1 MRLLIKRSEINKI
14 LEKNKLKHLN
24 RQEKELILSKNL
36 LEEAQYFPLDDNIE
50 LNKICNKKT
59 IKVIGSI
66 TNFNYE
72 NKEIM
77 ISEANLNLKFI
88 LSKYESENLRKDLNK
103 RRILAELTIRKHE
116 TDEYFVEKVVPIL
129 ESKEENYRK
138 ILEFRKNISTED
150 WKNLILN
157 TLGYDLSEET
167 GILKELLL
175 VRLLPYLEKN
185 YSYIELGG
193 FSTGKTTISELFGSG
208 EKVSPT
214 ISEAQMIYNVS
225 TKEDGLLFK
234 KHVLYLDEFYSSE
247 FKKSIQT
254 ALLQTLAGNQVQV
267 RDHNNS
273 KKSNVSLVI
282 QGNVL
287 NSNGEAVEGRNE
299 YMAGAIFNKLKDS
312 YNFGAVLDRINFFIA
327 GWLIPKYEKIKV
339 DEDIDMIPLLI
350 FEDFLSVQFEKN
362 DYSDLIKNL
371 KVSLIGDNEAGRF
384 QQATKKTISAFLKL
398 IYPDKSIDYTTEE
411 SEIIKIISISVLGKY
426 AINQGQEKYT
436 NSYVDVQWH
445 EHKKLSID
453 NRALIKNYI
462 QVKNEIFDKNNIEIE
477 NKEIETLKLPWKNV
491 DEGTFTQEEILY
503 ERSLAKVEIP
513 EELKYLLSVILDKYL
528 KKSYEDCYKIIVAY
542 NLKPIKEKQE
552 EFKLAGALFLT
563 MAFLYKQLKLDKSR
577 LNFIDKTIDIIKD
590 NSNYG
595 LFDNSSVYI
604 NSILEKIKLKEKSN
618 FNLKDPE
625 IEKNINKALQQ
636 CLDLQKTLTTSSPFK
651 DLNEILKGYK

>member
-50 LNKICNKKT
+50 LNKICDKKT

-350 FEDFLSVQFEKN
+350 FEDFLSIQFEKN

-462 QVKNEIFDKNNIEIE
+462 QVKNEIFDKNNMEIKNE
-477 NKEIETLKLPWKNV
+477 EIDILELPWKN
-491 DEGTFTQEEILY
+491 EEENITQEEILY
-503 ERSLAKVEIP
+503 ERKLAKVEIP
-513 EELKYLLSVILDKYL
+513 EELKHLLSIISDKYL
-528 KKSYEDCYKIIVAY
+528 KKEYENCYKIIVAY
-542 NLKPIKEKQE
+542 NLNPIKEKRE
-552 EFKLAGALFLT
+552 EFKLAGTFFLG
-563 MAFLYKQLKLDKSR
+563 MVFIYKHFKLDKNEV
-577 LNFIDKTIDIIKD
+577 NFLYKTIDIIKD
-590 NSNYG
+590 YNNYS
-595 LFDNSSVYI
+595 LFDSSNVFI
-604 NSILEKIKLKEKSN
+604 NSILEKIELIDKPIR
-618 FNLKDPE
+618 NLKDPE
-625 IEKNINKALQQ
+625 IEKIVNKNLQNL
-636 CLDLQKTLTTSSPFK
+636 LDLQKTLTISLTFEG
-651 DLNEILKGYK
+651 LNKILKN

>member
-50 LNKICNKKT
+50 LNKICDKKT

-350 FEDFLSVQFEKN
+350 FEDFLSIQFEKN

-436 NSYVDVQWH
+436 NSYVDIQWH

-462 QVKNEIFDKNNIEIE
+462 QVKNEIFDKNNMEIKNE
-477 NKEIETLKLPWKNV
+477 EIDILELPWKN
-491 DEGTFTQEEILY
+491 EEENITQEEILY
-503 ERSLAKVEIP
+503 ERKLAKVEIP
-513 EELKYLLSVILDKYL
+513 EELKHLLSIISDKYL
-528 KKSYEDCYKIIVAY
+528 KKEYENCYKIIVAY
-542 NLKPIKEKQE
+542 NLSPIKEKRE
-552 EFKLAGALFLT
+552 EFKLAGTFFLG
-563 MAFLYKQLKLDKSR
+563 MVFIYKHFKLDKNEV
-577 LNFIDKTIDIIKD
+577 NFLYKTIDIIKD
-590 NSNYG
+590 YNNYS
-595 LFDNSSVYI
+595 LFDSSNVFI
-604 NSILEKIKLKEKSN
+604 NSILEKIELINKPIR
-618 FNLKDPE
+618 NLKDPE
-625 IEKNINKALQQ
+625 IEKIINKNLKNL
-636 CLDLQKTLTTSSPFK
+636 LDLQKTLTFEG
-651 DLNEILKGYK
+651 LNKILKN

>member
-1 MRLLIKRSEINKI
+1 MTLLIKRSEINKI

-36 LEEAQYFPLDDNIE
+36 LEKAQYFPLDDNIE
-50 LNKICNKKT
+50 LNKICDKKI

-287 NSNGEAVEGRNE
+287 SSNGEAVEGRNE
-299 YMAGAIFNKLKDS
+299 YMAGTIFNKLKDS

-339 DEDIDMIPLLI
+339 DEDIEMIPLLI
-350 FEDFLSVQFEKN
+350 FEDFLSIQFEKN

-462 QVKNEIFDKNNIEIE
+462 QVKNEIFDKNNIEIKNE
-477 NKEIETLKLPWKNV
+477 EIDILELPWKN
-491 DEGTFTQEEILY
+491 EEENITQEEILY
-503 ERSLAKVEIP
+503 ERKLAKVEIP
-513 EELKYLLSVILDKYL
+513 EELKHLLSIISDKYL
-528 KKSYEDCYKIIVAY
+528 KKEYENCYKIIVAY
-542 NLKPIKEKQE
+542 NLSPIKEKRE
-552 EFKLAGALFLT
+552 EFKLAGTFFLG
-563 MAFLYKQLKLDKSR
+563 MVFIYKHFKLDKNEV
-577 LNFIDKTIDIIKD
+577 NFLYKTIDIIKD
-590 NSNYG
+590 YNNYS
-595 LFDNSSVYI
+595 LFDSSNVFI
-604 NSILEKIKLKEKSN
+604 NSILEKIELINKPIR
-618 FNLKDPE
+618 NLKDPE
-625 IEKNINKALQQ
+625 IEKIINKNLKNL
-636 CLDLQKTLTTSSPFK
+636 LDLQKTLTFEG
-651 DLNEILKGYK
+651 LNKILKN

>member
-1 MRLLIKRSEINKI
+1 MTLLIKRSEINKI

-50 LNKICNKKT
+50 LNKICDKKT

-214 ISEAQMIYNVS
+214 ISEAQMIYNVN

-350 FEDFLSVQFEKN
+350 FEDFLSIQFEKN
-362 DYSDLIKNL
+362 DYSDLIENL

-398 IYPDKSIDYTTEE
+398 IYPDKNIDYTAEE
-411 SEIIKIISISVLGKY
+411 NEIIKIISISVFGKY

-436 NSYVDVQWH
+436 NSYVDVQWR

-453 NRALIKNYI
+453 NRDLIKSYI
-462 QVKNEIFDKNNIEIE
+462 QVKNETFDKNNMEIE
-477 NKEIETLKLPWKNV
+477 NEEIDILELPWKNEEENV
-491 DEGTFTQEEILY
+491 TQEEILY
-503 ERSLAKVEIP
+503 ERKLAKVEIP
-513 EELKYLLSVILDKYL
+513 EELKHLLSIISDKHL
-528 KKSYEDCYKIIVAY
+528 KKEYENCYKIIVAY

-552 EFKLAGALFLT
+552 EFKLAGALFLG
-563 MAFLYKQLKLDKSR
+563 MGFIYKHFKLDKNEVN
-577 LNFIDKTIDIIKD
+577 LLYKTIDMIKD
-590 NSNYG
+590 YNNYSLLDGSN
-595 LFDNSSVYI
+595 VYI
-604 NSILEKIKLKEKSN
+604 NSILEKIELIEKPIR
-618 FNLKDPE
+618 NLKDSE
-625 IEKNINKALQQ
+625 IEKIINKKLQN
-636 CLDLQKTLTTSSPFK
+636 LLYLQKTLTISSPFK
-651 DLNEILKGYK
+651 DLNEILKN

>member
-1 MRLLIKRSEINKI
+1 MTLLIKRSEINKI

-50 LNKICNKKT
+50 LNKICDKKT

-214 ISEAQMIYNVS
+214 ISEAQMIYNVN

-350 FEDFLSVQFEKN
+350 FEDFLSIQFEKN
-362 DYSDLIKNL
+362 DYSDLIENL

-398 IYPDKSIDYTTEE
+398 IYPDKNIDYTAEE
-411 SEIIKIISISVLGKY
+411 NEIIKIISISVFGKY

-436 NSYVDVQWH
+436 NSYVDVQWR

-453 NRALIKNYI
+453 NRDLIKSYI
-462 QVKNEIFDKNNIEIE
+462 QVKNETFDKNNMEIE
-477 NKEIETLKLPWKNV
+477 NEEIDILELPWKNEEENV
-491 DEGTFTQEEILY
+491 TQEEILY
-503 ERSLAKVEIP
+503 ERKLAKVEIP
-513 EELKYLLSVILDKYL
+513 EELKHLLSIISDKHL
-528 KKSYEDCYKIIVAY
+528 KKEYENCYKIIVAY

-552 EFKLAGALFLT
+552 EFKLAGALFLG
-563 MAFLYKQLKLDKSR
+563 MGFIYKHFKLDKNEVN
-577 LNFIDKTIDIIKD
+577 LLYKTIDMIKD
-590 NSNYG
+590 YNNYSLLDGSN
-595 LFDNSSVYI
+595 VYI
-604 NSILEKIKLKEKSN
+604 NSILEKIELIEKPIR
-618 FNLKDPE
+618 NLKDSE
-625 IEKNINKALQQ
+625 IEKIINKNLQNL
-636 CLDLQKTLTTSSPFK
+636 LDLQKTLTISSPFK
-651 DLNEILKGYK
+651 DLNEILKN

>member
-1 MRLLIKRSEINKI
+1 MTLLIKRSEINKI

-36 LEEAQYFPLDDNIE
+36 LEKAQYFPLDDNIE
-50 LNKICNKKT
+50 LNKICDKKT

-214 ISEAQMIYNVS
+214 ISEAQMIYNVN

-339 DEDIDMIPLLI
+339 DEDIEMIPLLI
-350 FEDFLSVQFEKN
+350 FEDFLSIQFEKN

-462 QVKNEIFDKNNIEIE
+462 QVKNEIFDKNNMEIKNE
-477 NKEIETLKLPWKNV
+477 EIDILELPWKN
-491 DEGTFTQEEILY
+491 EEENITQEEILY
-503 ERSLAKVEIP
+503 ERKLAKVEIP
-513 EELKYLLSVILDKYL
+513 EELKHLLSIISDKYL
-528 KKSYEDCYKIIVAY
+528 KKEYENCYKIIVAY
-542 NLKPIKEKQE
+542 NLSPIKEKRE
-552 EFKLAGALFLT
+552 EFKLAGTFFLG
-563 MAFLYKQLKLDKSR
+563 MVFIYKHFKLDKNEV
-577 LNFIDKTIDIIKD
+577 NFLYKTIDIIKD
-590 NSNYG
+590 YNNYS
-595 LFDNSSVYI
+595 LFDSSNVFI
-604 NSILEKIKLKEKSN
+604 NSILEKIELINKPIR
-618 FNLKDPE
+618 NLKDPE
-625 IEKNINKALQQ
+625 IEKIINKNLKNL
-636 CLDLQKTLTTSSPFK
+636 LDLQKTLTFEG
-651 DLNEILKGYK
+651 LNKILKN